1 MIAYPPP
8 TGDLLT
14 PVQRNALQ
22 RIESSLKQSEYD
34 RRRIDPHLSNLINQM
49 AAACTSEDDQKRMM
63 KELDLVVR
71 WQRLPGYWLTFL
83 FQGAMRQ
90 VKSLYFI
97 AACRLYSDA
106 QINLNEDLLQS
117 SMENAYNILA
127 QLLRENEGVQLRQ
140 LADNFR
146 LRMRLVYRYYRQWY
160 TPRPYS
166 EINPLTE
173 HLYMEK
179 THFDLLE
186 AFPELKK
193 KPRSQLVPDDYLK
206 VIAQS
211 KKIEDIYCCIVARRF
226 LGILYQQQEEWEAAC
241 EQFRLGLEEAQE
253 VSLETEI
260 GHFHRLYGHAL
271 SLNGQLPE
279 AAQQL
284 ERAIAFES
292 KPEFTYWQALS
303 ARELGD
309 VLIKIA
315 LFEMDPANPPPAV
328 IEQAMK
334 AYKFGRLK
342 FEENIGKG
350 VVPVSRAVKQQMF
363 RSFTD
368 HVLQIAWMLGDIL
381 EVLAE
386 IEAAGPRYATEL
398 VAEGAE
404 ISALPTT
411 DQLQLRQ
418 ARAIFHA
425 HLTTFNEKNTLDQD
439 FSPYIASVESN
450 HQERHMYVE
459 KRVLMAG
466 SLTKAQISDII
477 ARKILALKLPNV
489 MFLLFNIGER
499 QTFVTLLD
507 CDSGKMRV
515 DRINKGEQYWR
526 AQHEAYQK
534 ALQEVRDLSDLPFW
548 MSRVLDNLLG
558 FYEDALCPLLE
569 PFLPLLKG
577 KHLEIFPRLFL
588 NEVPFHALTIGGRR
602 LIEYCDV
609 SYAQTL
615 GLFLQVHQHHDQQ
628 HKSTP
633 STRTLTMI
641 CDDKGAPYY
650 QGAIQLLSQI
660 YTNDLHI
667 VLSPSWQEF
676 ATSLRNYP
684 TDILFACHG
693 NYNPDD
699 PAASGL
705 SFSKSEEIS
714 FSKFFSELDLSGC
727 ECVTMGACES
737 GIGRT
742 IVTAEYLGLP
752 IAFFTA
758 GVRYVIGSL
767 WRVNQLSAVMLLSHH
782 YKLIHTGQYSV
793 PAALN
798 EAQRFVMQIS
808 REQVIDWIRTNLPD
822 ISKTEIQKIRDP
834 PFAHPYYWAGF
845 YVAGDV

>member
-1 MIAYPPP
+1 MIFYPPP

-22 RIESSLKQSEYD
+22 RIESSLKQNEYD
-34 RRRIDPHLSNLINQM
+34 RRRINPHLSNLVNQM
-49 AAACTSEDDQKRMM
+49 AAACTSEDDQRRMM
-63 KELDLVVR
+63 EELDRVVH

-97 AACRLYSDA
+97 PACQLYADA
-106 QINLNEDLLQS
+106 QINLNEDLLLS
-117 SMENAYNILA
+117 SLENAYNTIA
-127 QLLRENEGVQLRQ
+127 QLLRENEGEHLHH

-146 LRMRLVYRYYRQWY
+146 ARMRLVYGYYRQWH

-173 HLYMEK
+173 HLYTEK

-193 KPRSQLVPDDYLK
+193 KPRSHLTPDDYLK

-211 KKIEDIYCCIVARRF
+211 KEKEDIYFCIVARRF
-226 LGILYQQQEEWEAAC
+226 LGILYQQQEELEAAC

-253 VSLETEI
+253 ISLETEI
-260 GHFHRLYGHAL
+260 GHFYRLYGYAL
-271 SLNGQLPE
+271 SLDGQFPE
-279 AAQQL
+279 AAQQF

-292 KPEFTYWQALS
+292 NPEFSYWQSLS

-309 VLIKIA
+309 VLIKMA
-315 LFEMDPANPPPAV
+315 PFEMDPANPPAV
-328 IEQAMK
+328 IERAMK
-334 AYKFGRLK
+334 AYNFGRLM
-342 FEENIGKG
+342 FEGNIGMG

-368 HVLQIAWMLGDIL
+368 NVLQIALMLGDIL

-404 ISALPTT
+404 ISALPKT

-418 ARAIFHA
+418 ARAIFHTN
-425 HLTTFNEKNTLDQD
+425 LTTFNEKNTLDQD
-439 FSPYIASVESN
+439 FSQYIASVESN
-450 HQERHMYVE
+450 RQERHMYME
-459 KRVLMAG
+459 KRVGMTV
-466 SLTKAQISDII
+466 SLTNVQKSDII
-477 ARKILALKLPNV
+477 AQKILALNLPNV
-489 MFLLFNIGER
+489 MFLLFHIGER
-499 QTFVTLLD
+499 QTFVTLVD
-507 CDSGKMRV
+507 YDSGKMRV
-515 DRINKGEQYWR
+515 VKINKGEEYWR
-526 AQHEAYQK
+526 EQHEAYHK
-534 ALQEVRDLSDLPFW
+534 ALQEIRGLPIPFIG

-577 KHLEIFPRLFL
+577 KHLKIFPRLFL

-615 GLFLQVHQHHDQQ
+615 GLFLQVHQHYDQQ

-699 PAASGL
+699 PAASWL
-705 SFSKSEEIS
+705 SFSKSEETS
-714 FSKFFSELDLSGC
+714 FSKFFSELDLVGC

-737 GIGRT
+737 GLGRN

-767 WRVNQLSAVMLLSHH
+767 WSVNQLSAVMLLSHH

-798 EAQRFVMQIS
+798 EAQRFIMQIS